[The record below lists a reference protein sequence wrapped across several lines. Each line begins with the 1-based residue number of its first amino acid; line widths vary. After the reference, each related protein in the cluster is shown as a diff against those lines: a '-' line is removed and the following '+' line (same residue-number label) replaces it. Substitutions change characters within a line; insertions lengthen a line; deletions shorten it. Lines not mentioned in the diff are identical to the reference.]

1 MGKGGDF
8 VQETVMSSPSAA
20 DRPSIIVTGCSSGIG
35 AYCARAL
42 KAEGWRVFATVRRQ
56 EDRVSLEVDG
66 IETLLMDYTKPDTIA
81 ALTEDVLARTGGRL
95 DALFN
100 NGAYGQAGA
109 VEDLSVEVLR
119 AQFETNVFGWH
130 DLTRRVIPAMRRQG
144 HGRIVQC
151 SSILGIVPYRWR
163 GAYNASKFALE
174 GLSLT
179 LRMELA
185 GSGIHVSLIEPG
197 PIASRFTAN
206 ALTQIEKNI
215 DLENSVH
222 ADEYRRQLQRLRGE
236 SKPARGK
243 LGPEAVHAVLRHALT
258 ARSPRPHYIV
268 TTPARQ
274 GALLKKLLPAPLFY
288 RIIGRLG

>member
-1 MGKGGDF
+1 
-8 VQETVMSSPSAA
+8 MSSPSAA

-42 KAEGWRVFATVRRQ
+42 KAEGWRVFATVRRE
-56 EDRVSLEVDG
+56 EDRVGLAADG
-66 IETLLMDYTKPDTIA
+66 IEALLMDYTKPDTIA
-81 ALTEDVLARTGGRL
+81 ALTEEVLARTGGRL

-109 VEDLSVEVLR
+109 VEDLAVEVLR

-130 DLTRRVIPAMRRQG
+130 DLTRRVIPVMRRQG

-274 GALLKKLLPAPLFY
+274 GALLKKLLPASLFY

>member
-1 MGKGGDF
+1 
-8 VQETVMSSPSAA
+8 MSSENASVP
-20 DRPSIIVTGCSSGIG
+20 PSIIVTGCSSGIG
-35 AYCARAL
+35 AHCARAL
-42 KAEGWRVFATVRRQ
+42 KAEGWRVFATVRRE
-56 EDRVSLEVDG
+56 EDLAGLAADG
-66 IETLLMDYTKPDTIA
+66 IEALPMDYTRPETIA
-81 ALTEDVLARTGGRL
+81 ALVETVLARTGGRL

-109 VEDLSVEVLR
+109 VEDLPVEALR

-130 DLTRRVIPAMRRQG
+130 DLTRRVIPVMRRQG

-206 ALTQIEKNI
+206 ALVQIEKTI

-222 ADEYRRQLQRLRGE
+222 AEEYRRQLRRLRGE
-236 SKPARGK
+236 AKPARGK
-243 LGPEAVHAVLRHALT
+243 RGPEAVHAVLRHALT
-258 ARSPRPHYIV
+258 ARSPRPHYVV
-268 TTPARQ
+268 TSPARQ
-274 GALLKKLLPAPLFY
+274 GVLLKKLLPAALFY